1 MSTTTTAKPRQKKP
15 APLATPGYIYI
26 LASSNGE
33 WFKIGKATIWAVR
46 VVKQLKVQ
54 LPFPVVV
61 RYAFKSEDC
70 TRDETA
76 LHRRFKSKRLNGEWF
91 SLDEGDLEHIRQFCN
106 YKGFSVDEA
115 GVYHPDPLAGAE
127 EEAAIPSETEA
138 EE

>member
-1 MSTTTTAKPRQKKP
+1 MTASLTAQPSKQRRVKHAHAATP
-15 APLATPGYIYI
+15 TPGYIYV
-26 LASSNGE
+26 LSSNDT
-33 WFKIGKATIWAVR
+33 WFKIGKATVWVVR

-106 YKGFSVDEA
+106 YNGFSVDEA
-115 GVYHPDPLAGAE
+115 GVYHPDPLAGVTPAPTLHE
-127 EEAAIPSETEA
+127 GE
-138 EE
+138 